1 MNISAPAAPALEASP
16 TTVSGTVVPFPKG
29 EDLTFTRPRG
39 RAAATDAPRREYLT
53 ENEVEALMAAAKK
66 RGRYG
71 HRDSTMILLAY
82 RHGLR
87 VRELVDLQWCDVDL
101 EAGRVKVRRIKG
113 SDDSIQPLTG
123 AEIRALRRVR
133 REQEKTV
140 RHIFTS
146 ERGAPF
152 TTNGFF
158 KMLSRAAALI
168 GMTDVHPHL
177 LRHGCGFALVNKG
190 VDTRSLAAYPRPSEY
205 EQHRALHEDEL
216 DAV

>member
-1 MNISAPAAPALEASP
+1 MNIFAVIAPEVDATSS
-16 TTVSGTVVPFPKG
+16 TVGGTVVQLFRK
-29 EDLTFTRPRG
+29 RPGNRTN
-39 RAAATDAPRREYLT
+39 RHEQPRREYLT
-53 ENEVEALMAAAKK
+53 ENEVDALMTAARK

-71 HRDSTMILLAY
+71 HRDSTMILLVY

-87 VRELVDLQWCDVDL
+87 VQELVDLQWADVDL
-101 EAGRVKVRRIKG
+101 EAGRIKG

-133 REQEKTV
+133 REQETTV
-140 RHIFTS
+140 WHVFTS

-158 KMLSRAAALI
+158 KMLSRATASI
-168 GMTDVHPHL
+168 GMSDVHPHL

-190 VDTRSLAAYPRPSEY
+190 VDTRSLAAYLG
-205 EQHRALHEDEL
+205 HRNMNNTVRYTKMSSTRFDGFWR
-216 DAV
+216 D